1 MAVVNKTLGQQVA
14 DELRELIGREYRP
27 GDRLPSVEELAARYR
42 VSVVPIREGLLA
54 LAHEGLVVRKRRWGT
69 FVAEPLADDRH
80 VAIFCELDNT
90 RPRCS
95 YFFRRVP
102 QALRGF
108 LQAQDIP
115 SRAYIGLLT
124 EPEDGAAPTSA
135 CEEFFHDLEGDRFS
149 AVIEFN
155 SDDRLRPRL
164 REAIAAK
171 GLAHIPPESI
181 HIDYFGMLDMGLR
194 RLREVGC
201 RRVAT
206 LGVVSGDL
214 PVAASQT
221 REDILARAYR
231 AAGLECHTEWCRGD
245 LDPKLPGAGWDM
257 FREMW
262 VARGEKPDGLLVTDD
277 VLFGDVTKAILAMQI
292 AVPERLHVVT
302 HSNRGSG
309 LFYPFPVD
317 RLETDPDEYAALF
330 AKILADRMRGEVQTP
345 GATAVLKARLVP
357 ASDSEDGGGGGPS
370 EPQNTA
376 TEMGSGRLLSTSID
390 SDRLLSSQAGGA
402 NRQVGGR
409 E

>member
-1 MAVVNKTLGQQVA
+1 MAIVNKTLGQQVA

-27 GDRLPSVEELAARYR
+27 GDRLPAVEELAARYQ

-69 FVAEPLADDRH
+69 FVAEPPPDDRH

-108 LQAQDIP
+108 LQAQGIP
-115 SRAYIGLLT
+115 SRTYIGLLS
-124 EPEDGAAPTSA
+124 EPEDGGRPTSV
-135 CEEFFHDLEGDRFS
+135 CDDFFADLAAGRLNG
-149 AVIEFN
+149 VIEFN

-164 REAIAAK
+164 QAAIAAQRLPHVLP
-171 GLAHIPPESI
+171 GRVQM
-181 HIDYFGMLDMGLR
+181 DYAGMLAAGLR
-194 RLREVGC
+194 RLRAAGC
-201 RRVAT
+201 RRVAV
-206 LGVVSGDL
+206 LGVLAEDPRFGDGNVGDAL
-214 PVAASQT
+214 LAEQFAAVELTHHQ
-221 REDILARAYR
+221 
-231 AAGLECHTEWCRGD
+231 EWWRGD
-245 LDPKLPGAGWDM
+245 LDPKLPGAGWEM
-257 FREMW
+257 FREIW
-262 VARGEKPDGLLVTDD
+262 AARAEKPDGLLVTDD
-277 VLFGDVTKAILAMQI
+277 VLFSDAAKAILAMQI
-292 AVPERLHVVT
+292 AVPKRLHVVT

-317 RLETDPDEYAALF
+317 RLEVDPDEFAAAYGERMVALLRGEAGVLGKAALS
-330 AKILADRMRGEVQTP
+330 
-345 GATAVLKARLVP
+345 ARLVL

-370 EPQNTA
+370 EPQNTV
-376 TEMGSGRLLSTSID
+376 TERGSGRLLSTSID
-390 SDRLLSSQAGGA
+390 SDRLLSIQVGAA